1 MEETMMVDLNATLER
16 LAAAAEALERAVVR
30 QNEVAVEARESV
42 ARIVGEAESTQVIEL
57 TRRLNEAEAKLAATE
72 TRLASLTAA
81 AGRKTLNP
89 GTATMLAKQ
98 GVDTGA
104 VSLDAG
110 AVDGALAHLSVEQRI
125 AVKAELMRAG
135 LLNY

>member
-30 QNEVAVEARESV
+30 QNEVAVEAQESV
-42 ARIVGEAESTQVIEL
+42 ARIVAEAE
-57 TRRLNEAEAKLAATE
+57 
-72 TRLASLTAA
+72 
-81 AGRKTLNP
+81 GRKTVTA

-98 GVDTGA
+98 GVDVGSVA
-104 VSLDAG
+104 LDAG

-135 LLNY
+135 LLG

>member
-1 MEETMMVDLNATLER
+1 MEETMMVDLNVTLER
-16 LAAAAEALERAVVR
+16 LTAAAEALERVVTR
-30 QNEVAVEARESV
+30 QSEVAVEAREGV
-42 ARIVGEAESTQVIEL
+42 ARIVAEAESSQVVEL
-57 TRRLNEAEAKLAATE
+57 TRRLSEAEAK
-72 TRLASLTAA
+72 LASLTAA

-98 GVDTGA
+98 GVDMGA

-135 LLNY
+135 LLG

>member
-57 TRRLNEAEAKLAATE
+57 TRRLGEAEAK
-72 TRLASLTAA
+72 LASLTAA

-104 VSLDAG
+104 VSLDAT
-110 AVDGALAHLSVEQRI
+110 ALDGALAHLSVEQRI

-135 LLNY
+135 LLG

>member
-16 LAAAAEALERAVVR
+16 LAAAAEALERAAAR
-30 QNEVAVEARESV
+30 QNEVAVEAQEGV
-42 ARIVGEAESTQVIEL
+42 ARIVAETESTHTREL
-57 TRRLNEAEAKLAATE
+57 ALRLEQAEAKI
-72 TRLASLTAA
+72 ASLTAA
-81 AGRKTLNP
+81 AGRKTLTT

-98 GVDTGA
+98 GVDMGA

-135 LLNY
+135 LLG

>member
-57 TRRLNEAEAKLAATE
+57 TRRLGEAEAK
-72 TRLASLTAA
+72 LASLTAA

-110 AVDGALAHLSVEQRI
+110 AVDEEEVEG
-125 AVKAELMRAG
+125 M
-135 LLNY
+135 

>member
-1 MEETMMVDLNATLER
+1 MMVDLNATLER

-30 QNEVAVEARESV
+30 QNEVAVEAQESV
-42 ARIVGEAESTQVIEL
+42 ARIVAEAESTQAREL
-57 TRRLNEAEAKLAATE
+57 ALRLEQAEAKLAATE
-72 TRLASLTAA
+72 TKLASLTAS

-110 AVDGALAHLSVEQRI
+110 AVDGALTHLSVEQRI

-135 LLNY
+135 LLG

>member
-16 LAAAAEALERAVVR
+16 LEAAAEALERAVVR
-30 QNEVAVEARESV
+30 QNEVAVEAQESV
-42 ARIVGEAESTQVIEL
+42 ARIVAEAESTQVSEL
-57 TRRLNEAEAKLAATE
+57 TRRLGDAEAKI
-72 TRLASLTAA
+72 ASLTAS

-98 GVDTGA
+98 GVDIGA

-135 LLNY
+135 LLG

>member
-16 LAAAAEALERAVVR
+16 LAAAAEALERAAAR
-30 QNEVAVEARESV
+30 QNEVAVEAQESV
-42 ARIVGEAESTQVIEL
+42 ARIVAETESTHTREL
-57 TRRLNEAEAKLAATE
+57 ALRLEQAEAKI
-72 TRLASLTAA
+72 ASLTAA
-81 AGRKTLNP
+81 AGRKTLTT

-98 GVDTGA
+98 GVDMGA

-135 LLNY
+135 LLG

>member
-1 MEETMMVDLNATLER
+1 MVDLNATLER

-57 TRRLNEAEAKLAATE
+57 TRRLGEAEAK
-72 TRLASLTAA
+72 LASLTAA

>member
-30 QNEVAVEARESV
+30 QNEVAVETQESV
-42 ARIVGEAESTQVIEL
+42 ARIVAEAESTQAREL
-57 TRRLNEAEAKLAATE
+57 ALRLEQAEAKLAATE
-72 TRLASLTAA
+72 TKLASLTAS

-98 GVDTGA
+98 GVDIGA

-135 LLNY
+135 LLG

>member
-16 LAAAAEALERAVVR
+16 LAAAAEALERAVAR
-30 QNEVAVEARESV
+30 QNEVAVEAQQSV
-42 ARIVGEAESTQVIEL
+42 ARIVAEAESNQVIEL
-57 TRRLNEAEAKLAATE
+57 TRRLGEAEAKI
-72 TRLASLTAA
+72 ASLTSSAS
-81 AGRKTLNP
+81 RKTLSP
-89 GTATMLAKQ
+89 GTATMLTKQ
-98 GVDTGA
+98 GVDMGA

-135 LLNY
+135 LLG

>member
-1 MEETMMVDLNATLER
+1 MEETMMADLNATLER
-16 LAAAAEALERAVVR
+16 LAAAADALERAVTR
-30 QNEVAVEARESV
+30 QNEVAVEAQESV
-42 ARIVGEAESTQVIEL
+42 ARIVGEAESSHVIEL
-57 TRRLNEAEAKLAATE
+57 TRRLSEAEAKI
-72 TRLASLTAA
+72 ASLTAS

-98 GVDTGA
+98 GVDVGA
-104 VSLDAG
+104 VTLEAG

-135 LLNY
+135 LLG

>member
-30 QNEVAVEARESV
+30 QNEVAVEAQESV
-42 ARIVGEAESTQVIEL
+42 ARIVAESESTQAREL
-57 TRRLNEAEAKLAATE
+57 AMRLEQAEAKLAATE

-81 AGRKTLNP
+81 AGRKTLST
-89 GTATMLAKQ
+89 GTATLLAKQ
-98 GVDTGA
+98 G
-104 VSLDAG
+104 LDVGTAGLEAG
-110 AVDGALAHLSVEQRI
+110 AWDGALAHLSVEQRI

-135 LLNY
+135 LVG

>member
-1 MEETMMVDLNATLER
+1 MEETMMVDLNATLGR

-30 QNEVAVEARESV
+30 QNEVAVETQESV
-42 ARIVGEAESTQVIEL
+42 ARIVAEAESTQAREL
-57 TRRLNEAEAKLAATE
+57 ALRLEQAEAKI
-72 TRLASLTAA
+72 ASLTA
-81 AGRKTLNP
+81 AGRKTLTT

-104 VSLDAG
+104 VSLDAT
-110 AVDGALAHLSVEQRI
+110 ALDGALAHLSVEQRI

-135 LLNY
+135 LLG

>member
-1 MEETMMVDLNATLER
+1 MMMDLSATLER
-16 LAAAAEALERAVVR
+16 LASAAEALERAVAR
-30 QNEVAVEARESV
+30 QNEVTVEAQEGV
-42 ARIVGEAESTQVIEL
+42 ARIVAEAESTQARDL
-57 TRRLNEAEAKLAATE
+57 ALRLEQAEAKLAATE
-72 TRLASLTAA
+72 TKLASLTAA
-81 AGRKTLNP
+81 AGRKTLTT

-98 GVDTGA
+98 GVDMGA

-135 LLNY
+135 LLG

>member
-30 QNEVAVEARESV
+30 QNEVAVEAQESV
-42 ARIVGEAESTQVIEL
+42 ARIVAETESTQAREL
-57 TRRLNEAEAKLAATE
+57 ALRLEQAEAKLAATE
-72 TRLASLTAA
+72 TKLASLTAA
-81 AGRKTLNP
+81 AGRKTLTT

-98 GVDTGA
+98 GVDMGA

-135 LLNY
+135 LLG